1 MGGRFFFQIVLIMVL
16 INLAIVALYYILKM
30 PINTKEQRVNEI
42 VLGPC
47 KVTLQRLIKVFFTL
61 IEMVEL

>member
-1 MGGRFFFQIVLIMVL
+1 MVL